1 MRYTVVM
8 HCDNNFLNQIESN
21 LKSFDAATIEEHS
34 LKPAAVAV
42 VVCDLGYGSGV
53 SGMPKFETYQPDAS
67 LLLTKR
73 SSKLRR
79 HAGQWSL
86 PGGRVDAGETLEQTA
101 IREVHE
107 EINLELNTNQ
117 IIGRLDDFET
127 RSGFVMTPILFWAGK
142 LEALTPNLDEVDSI
156 HRIPV
161 SEFMREDAP
170 MLSESEHSDAPVLR
184 MPVGD
189 TWIAAPTAAILLQ
202 FREVCVLGK
211 QTRVAHFEQPKFAW
225 K

>member
-1 MRYTVVM
+1 MRYTVRM
-8 HCDNNFLNQIESN
+8 YCDEKFLDEIKSN
-21 LKSFDAATIEEHS
+21 LSDFDAATIEEHD
-34 LKPAAVAV
+34 LKAAAVAV
-42 VVCDLGYGSGV
+42 IVCDLAYGSGV
-53 SGMPKFETYQPDAS
+53 SGMSSYQTSQTDAA

-86 PGGRVDAGETLEQTA
+86 PGGRVDAGETLEETA

-107 EINLELNTNQ
+107 EINLKLNPDQ

-142 LEALTPNLDEVDSI
+142 LENLTPNLDEVDSI

-161 SEFMREDAP
+161 SEFLRADAP
-170 MLSESEHSDAPVLR
+170 MLSDSDHGDAPVLR

-211 QTRVAHFEQPKFAW
+211 QTRVAHFDQPEFAW

>member
-1 MRYTVVM
+1 M
-8 HCDNNFLNQIESN
+8 HCDEKFLKKIRSN
-21 LKSFDAATIEEHS
+21 LSSFDTASVEDHD
-34 LKPAAVAV
+34 LKAAAVAV
-42 VVCDLGYGSGV
+42 IVCDLAYGSGV
-53 SGMPKFETYQPDAS
+53 SGMSRFQTCQTDAA

-86 PGGRVDAGETLEQTA
+86 PGGRVDAGETLEETA
-101 IREVHE
+101 IREVQE
-107 EINLELNTNQ
+107 EINLELNADQ

-127 RSGFVMTPILFWAGK
+127 RSGFVMTPILFWAGR
-142 LEALTPNLDEVDSI
+142 LENLTPNLDEVDSI

-170 MLSESEHSDAPVLR
+170 MLSESDHSDEPVLR

-211 QTRVAHFEQPKFAW
+211 QTRVAHFDQPKFAW

>member
-1 MRYTVVM
+1 MK
-8 HCDNNFLNQIESN
+8 CDQNFLDQITSN
-21 LKSFDAATIEEHS
+21 LSRFEVKLVDDPQAK
-34 LKPAAVAV
+34 LAAVAV
-42 VVCDLGYGSGV
+42 VICDLRFGADIVGL
-53 SGMPKFETYQPDAS
+53 KTYDSARDDAA

-79 HAGQWSL
+79 HAGQWAL
-86 PGGRVDAGETLEQTA
+86 PGGRVDRGETVEETA
-101 IREVHE
+101 IREVKE
-107 EINLELNTNQ
+107 EIGLSLETSQ
-117 IIGRLDDFET
+117 IIGRLDDFKT
-127 RSGFVMTPILFWAGK
+127 RSGFIMTPILFWAGK
-142 LEALTPNLDEVDSI
+142 LPELTPDYDEVDSI

-170 MLSESEHSDAPVLR
+170 LLNDSAHSDAPVLR

-202 FREVCVLGK
+202 FREVCVLGEK
-211 QTRVAHFEQPKFAW
+211 TRVAHFDQPEFAW

>member
-1 MRYTVVM
+1 MY
-8 HCDNNFLNQIESN
+8 CDEKFLDEIKSN
-21 LKSFDAATIEEHS
+21 LSDFDAATIEEHD
-34 LKPAAVAV
+34 LKAAAVAV
-42 VVCDLGYGSGV
+42 IVCDLAYGSGV
-53 SGMPKFETYQPDAS
+53 SGMSSYQTSQTDAA

-86 PGGRVDAGETLEQTA
+86 PGGRVDAGETLEETA

-107 EINLELNTNQ
+107 EINLKLNPDQ

-142 LEALTPNLDEVDSI
+142 LENLTPNLDEVDSI

-161 SEFMREDAP
+161 SEFLRADAP
-170 MLSESEHSDAPVLR
+170 MLSDSDHGDAPVLR

-211 QTRVAHFEQPKFAW
+211 QTRVAHFDQPEFAW

>member
-1 MRYTVVM
+1 MY
-8 HCDNNFLNQIESN
+8 CDEKFLDEIKSN
-21 LKSFDAATIEEHS
+21 LSDFDTATIEEHD
-34 LKPAAVAV
+34 LKAAAVAV
-42 VVCDLGYGSGV
+42 IVCDLAYGSGV
-53 SGMPKFETYQPDAS
+53 SGMSSYQTSQTDAA

-86 PGGRVDAGETLEQTA
+86 PGGRVDAGETLEETA

-107 EINLELNTNQ
+107 EINLKLNPDQ

-142 LEALTPNLDEVDSI
+142 LENLTPNLDEVDSI

-161 SEFMREDAP
+161 SEFLREDAP
-170 MLSESEHSDAPVLR
+170 MLSDSDHGDAPVLR

-211 QTRVAHFEQPKFAW
+211 QTRVAHFDQPEFAW

>member
-1 MRYTVVM
+1 M
-8 HCDNNFLNQIESN
+8 HNNDQFRAQVTSN
-21 LKSFDAATIEEHS
+21 LANFDTSIISEHS
-34 LKPAAVAV
+34 LRAAAVAV
-42 VVCDLGYGSGV
+42 VICDLSYGSGV
-53 SGMPKFETYQPDAS
+53 SGMASFETHQNDAA
-67 LLLTKR
+67 LILTKR

-86 PGGRVDAGETLEQTA
+86 PGGRVDEGETLEETA

-107 EINLELNTNQ
+107 EINLELTPKQ

-127 RSGFVMTPILFWAGK
+127 RSGFVMSPILFWAGK
-142 LEALTPNLDEVDSI
+142 LDLLTPNLDEVDSI

-211 QTRVAHFEQPKFAW
+211 HTRVAHFEQPKFAW